1 MGTIFYF
8 FHFLTFLKVTVTL
21 NGEQG
26 HKPIHFLLFLVTDYL
41 CVKFHDSAIYSS
53 WVHNFAFL
61 GLSTL
66 GGKMAKKGK
75 SRCLWAVSYD
85 LDCCFY
91 RFDPNNDLRPWRL
104 QQKIC
109 SMPKN
114 RLFFRSPKSPY
125 NTVFFVNSVFDP
137 TAVENLPTKNCSSD
151 SHKTLQTFTQD
162 TKLVYYEF
170 S

>member
-66 GGKMAKKGK
+66 GGKMAKRGK

-91 RFDPNNDLRPWRL
+91 RFDPNNDLRPYRL
-104 QQKIC
+104 QQKNC
-109 SMPKN
+109 SMPQKMIITIISMTWKMIMIVTA
-114 RLFFRSPKSPY
+114 L
-125 NTVFFVNSVFDP
+125 NTLCCGKKLNMSKIIVN
-137 TAVENLPTKNCSSD
+137 
-151 SHKTLQTFTQD
+151 
-162 TKLVYYEF
+162 
-170 S
+170 